1 MKFLIEIKRLFFKC
15 ISFFGY
21 KVVGIKKSVKH
32 NNLDSIINFLLEDK
46 GLQVAGGGVRL
57 YLILELTMVNL
68 LKDLKKFSIN
78 IIFIVLNQIHIY

>member
-46 GLQVAGGGVRL
+46 RFAGGRGG
-57 YLILELTMVNL
+57 
-68 LKDLKKFSIN
+68 
-78 IIFIVLNQIHIY
+78 